1 MISDATWS
9 CLSDE
14 VTQVA
19 AKVANY
25 KIGVPRGEYY
35 ARAKSTMECRGC
47 RQDLEAFE
55 YLYKIRVS
63 IGKVIG
69 LAVR

>member
-1 MISDATWS
+1 MRRD
-9 CLSDE
+9 LELPSDE

-19 AKVANY
+19 TKVANY
-25 KIGVPRGEYY
+25 RNGVPRGENC
-35 ARAKSTMECRGC
+35 ARAKSTMECRSC

-55 YLYKIRVS
+55 GRYEFRDS
-63 IGKVIG
+63 IGEVIG